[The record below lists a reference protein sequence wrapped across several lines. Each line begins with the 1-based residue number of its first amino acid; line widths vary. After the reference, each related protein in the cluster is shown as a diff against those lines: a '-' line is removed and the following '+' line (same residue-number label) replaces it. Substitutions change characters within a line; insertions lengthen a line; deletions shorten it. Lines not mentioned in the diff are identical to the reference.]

1 MEYPQFPDYI
11 QDKIT
16 KEFLATFL
24 LELDKKFSDTK
35 PFKPTYWNH
44 YQCLEGTL
52 GYKTALE
59 ESCNIHNL
67 NELTIY
73 LKSLDWEDSDYL
85 IGELTKLLY
94 LHGIIEEGEIKE
106 LEKYH

>member
-16 KEFLATFL
+16 NEFLATFL
-24 LELDKKFSDTK
+24 LELDKTFYDAK
-35 PFKPTYWNH
+35 PIKATYWDH
-44 YQCLEGTL
+44 YQYLEGTL

-59 ESCNIHNL
+59 ESCNIHNF

-85 IGELTKLLY
+85 TGELTKLLY
-94 LHGIIEEGEIKE
+94 LQGIIEEGEIKE
-106 LEKYH
+106 FEKYH